1 MEKDNY
7 KEKLLKG
14 ADVFGKLANMYEEM
28 ANLYDAEETKENE
41 DKMTMLVGKI
51 MLTMSE
57 LQELGL

>member
-1 MEKDNY
+1 MGKD

-14 ADVFGKLANMYEEM
+14 ADVFKRMSNLYEEM

-41 DKMTMLVGKI
+41 EKITILVGKL

>member
-1 MEKDNY
+1 MNKD

-14 ADVFGKLANMYEEM
+14 ADVFKRMSNLYEEL
-28 ANLYDAEETKENE
+28 AGLYDAEENEENE
-41 DKMTMLVGKI
+41 EKMTMIVGKI

>member
-1 MEKDNY
+1 MGKD

-14 ADVFGKLANMYEEM
+14 ADVFKRMS
-28 ANLYDAEETKENE
+28 NLYDAEETKENE
-41 DKMTMLVGKI
+41 EKITILVGKL